1 MIWQSY
7 NEIITAPQKKKRI
20 ILFVQIQ
27 CKGTKWMD
35 LASAKPCSEA
45 EAGQRRSRGRGKGT
59 AVSPVSKFSVYVV
72 NIYLSIDTRG
82 SFLTFSLGFILLPLI
97 ISSLWLH
104 HTKSHVFLKHPILFC
119 LFKRLT
125 LISLCVF
132 VNILHF
138 FEIGLAW
145 FPSMKISNQMTVK

>member
-1 MIWQSY
+1 MCRYSVKGQS
-7 NEIITAPQKKKRI
+7 EW
-20 ILFVQIQ
+20 ILSQP
-27 CKGTKWMD
+27 
-35 LASAKPCSEA
+35 KPCLEA
-45 EAGQRRSRGRGKGT
+45 ETGQRRSRGRGKGT
-59 AVSPVSKFSVYVV
+59 AVSPFSKFSVFVV
-72 NIYLSIDTRG
+72 NIYLSLDTRG
-82 SFLTFSLGFILLPLI
+82 RFLTFSLGFILFPLI

-119 LFKRLT
+119 LFKRLA

-145 FPSMKISNQMTVK
+145 FPSMKISNQMTIK